1 MYIFAYLAANPLS
14 PPRRRICRV
23 SNCSASPTNTLSNQ
37 LKQNKQKIYIWNKI
51 VHSWTYVRLVNW
63 FDCIS
68 NPLRLNP
75 GGNYR
80 FCWKHLT
87 PLKIEAFSRGLNDG
101 WGWKVTISIPD
112 SLLTFTFTFYFFT
125 FFFCF
130 YFRIPHQHWKMLF
143 GLSAEKEWWQ
153 GMKSY
158 TFCDRRAAFFSTQI
172 DCKAFIQNKQGKW
185 CRKFLKCWKF

>member
-37 LKQNKQKIYIWNKI
+37 LKQNKQKLYIWNKI
-51 VHSWTYVRLVNW
+51 VHSWPYVRLVNW

-125 FFFCF
+125 FFFLLFAFTFVSHTSIGKCCLGF
-130 YFRIPHQHWKMLF
+130 QQRKNDGRVWKATLF
-143 GLSAEKEWWQ
+143 VIDELLFSP
-153 GMKSY
+153 
-158 TFCDRRAAFFSTQI
+158 RR
-172 DCKAFIQNKQGKW
+172 
-185 CRKFLKCWKF
+185 

>member
-37 LKQNKQKIYIWNKI
+37 LKQNKQKLYIWNKI

-125 FFFCF
+125 FFFLLFAFTFVSHTSIGKCCLGF
-130 YFRIPHQHWKMLF
+130 QQRKNDGRVWKATLF
-143 GLSAEKEWWQ
+143 VIDELLFSP
-153 GMKSY
+153 
-158 TFCDRRAAFFSTQI
+158 RR
-172 DCKAFIQNKQGKW
+172 
-185 CRKFLKCWKF
+185 